1 MDRIAEEISF
11 CLKYEPEQD
20 GTCRGAGGGKLR
32 RVCVRCPNLIKER
45 SEEKDAGDET
55 PGRRDH
61 V

>member
-11 CLKYEPEQD
+11 CLKYEPEQE
-20 GTCRGAGGGKLR
+20 GTCMGAGGGKLR
-32 RVCVRCPNLIKER
+32 RVCVQCPNFIRER
-45 SEEKDAGDET
+45 SEEEDAGDET

>member
-11 CLKYEPEQD
+11 CLKYEPEQK

-32 RVCVRCPNLIKER
+32 RVCVRCPNFLREKR
-45 SEEKDAGDET
+45 SEEDAGDET